1 MVVNTRVNPYISA
14 MFFNSLSSLDNP
26 FKAVAELCRM
36 RGRALRQWNDNASMG
51 WLGKIKLLMGLD
63 RSQDVLVPIRTLS
76 VWHKRN
82 ILVHLKSLDPQDRY
96 LRFGYAASD
105 DQIER
110 YVSSIDFKR
119 DDVFGI
125 FNRRLQLIAMAHLAR
140 SEDEQHRACAE
151 FGVSVLAKARGR
163 GYGARLFDRAVMHAR
178 NRGVHMMYI
187 HALSENTAMLKI
199 ARKAGAKV
207 ERDGSESNAWLVLPP
222 GDVSGMVNEMLDEQ
236 LAQTDYWLKA
246 HSAGFLNWVHR
257 MQERRFGPGER
268 KPDDKGSDS

>member
-1 MVVNTRVNPYISA
+1 VIAGVNPYIPT
-14 MFFNSLSSLDNP
+14 MFFNSISSLDNP

-36 RGRALRQWNDNASMG
+36 RSRALRRWNEADSKGWMG
-51 WLGKIKLLMGLD
+51 KLKLLMGLD

-76 VWHKRN
+76 AWHKRT
-82 ILVHLKSLDPQDRY
+82 IAIHLKSLDPQDRY
-96 LRFGYAASD
+96 MRFGYAASD
-105 DQIER
+105 DQIDR
-110 YVSSIDFKR
+110 YVASIDFKR

-163 GYGARLFDRAVMHAR
+163 GYGGRLFDRAVMHSR
-178 NRGVHMMYI
+178 NHGVQVLYI

-207 ERDGSESNAWLVLPP
+207 ERDGSESNAWLILPP
-222 GDVSGMVNEMLDEQ
+222 GDVDGFVSEMLDEQ

-246 HSAGFLNWVHR
+246 QGADFLNWVHR
-257 MQERRFGPGER
+257 MQEYRFGISQ
-268 KPDDKGSDS
+268 KNDKDKDSNS